1 MTSGEPRLARAD
13 GGDDVLPPDWPERHG
28 GGGLDIIRHSED
40 ASGRARGGIF
50 RVRGE
55 MDPGL
60 KWRGLFIEVEGAR
73 RVQMR
78 CGLRP
83 RDHDRTL

>member
-1 MTSGEPRLARAD
+1 MAGATWRR
-13 GGDDVLPPDWPERHG
+13 
-28 GGGLDIIRHSED
+28 GLDIIRHSED

-73 RVQMR
+73 KLQMR
-78 CGLRP
+78 CSFQP
-83 RDHDRTL
+83 RDRDRMTEMMEVV